1 MFEFPATTR
10 FPAAKTTFTHG
21 RCCPNR
27 IGAVV
32 MYAIQ
37 QRGEARLEDR
47 LLLSARRQ
55 LRRTVRMSSGSFG
68 LSARERRVL
77 QRLALARNVNG

>member
-1 MFEFPATTR
+1 MDSLISSSLDEINSRRRVFS
-10 FPAAKTTFTHG
+10 
-21 RCCPNR
+21 
-27 IGAVV
+27 
-32 MYAIQ
+32 AIR

-47 LLLSARRQ
+47 VLLSARRQ

-77 QRLALARNVNG
+77 QRLALARNVDG